1 MQNSLKNTTTCS
13 VKMPV
18 KWEKFKL
25 KRLGYYLNHVG
36 YKVDKIDWNKWLQE
50 VLSEPCGI

>member
-36 YKVDKIDWNKWLQE
+36 YKE
-50 VLSEPCGI
+50 R

>member
-1 MQNSLKNTTTCS
+1 
-13 VKMPV
+13 MPV

-25 KRLGYYLNHVG
+25 KRLEYYLNHVG
-36 YKVDKIDWNKWLQE
+36 YKEEQFLSAAEQVSK